1 MTSGRLC
8 SCYRDKMNDDAN
20 ENHGACDYSLNNNK
34 TITTKSFEHKAK
46 VMGSTADNNRRLDE
60 EIVFQLTYF
69 STFWRTLN
77 LPLINREKELD
88 LSSSKN
94 CIISEVS
101 RTPEVAGDKPAEV
114 TLPKT
119 GGTFQINITNFISL

>member
-8 SCYRDKMNDDAN
+8 SYYRDKMNDDAN

-46 VMGSTADNNRRLDE
+46 VTGSTADNNSRLDE

-77 LPLINREKELD
+77 LRLINREKELD

-101 RTPEVAGDKPAEV
+101 RTPEVAGVNQQK
-114 TLPKT
+114 
-119 GGTFQINITNFISL
+119 